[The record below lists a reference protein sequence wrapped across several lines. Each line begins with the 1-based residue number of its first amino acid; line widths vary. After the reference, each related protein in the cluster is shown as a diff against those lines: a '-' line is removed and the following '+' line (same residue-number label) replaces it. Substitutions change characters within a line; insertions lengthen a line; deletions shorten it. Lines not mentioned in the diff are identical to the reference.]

1 MPFQATKNLYL
12 AISTLSNVYTLM
24 FVHFCIEYESPASTA
39 RTPQQQQQIQSQPQ
53 QIQQQF
59 NIQQQLNYSPTIE
72 EMERS
77 LGIGTKYL
85 NTFL

>member
-1 MPFQATKNLYL
+1 
-12 AISTLSNVYTLM
+12 M

-39 RTPQQQQQIQSQPQ
+39 RTPQQPQQIQSQPQQIQSQPQ
-53 QIQQQF
+53 QIQQQY

-77 LGIGTKYL
+77 LGIGTKSLYS
-85 NTFL
+85 FYI